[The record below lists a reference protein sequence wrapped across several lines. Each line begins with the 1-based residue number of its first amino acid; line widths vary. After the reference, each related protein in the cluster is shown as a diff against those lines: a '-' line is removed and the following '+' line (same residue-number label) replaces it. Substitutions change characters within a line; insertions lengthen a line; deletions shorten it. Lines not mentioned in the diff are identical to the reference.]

1 MDELRPRGPGRFVLR
16 ALAITS
22 ALGFLALVMVQA
34 MAFYAP
40 SPEPRKK
47 TLHGLLGPA
56 TKAAPVVHPPTLV
69 EPQDPQDGAYLG
81 GTKSM
86 TVIPPTLL
94 APPREPS
101 ERRALLPATKAGILG
116 PLKVSPPASPPQQ
129 QATPRP
135 RD

>member
-1 MDELRPRGPGRFVLR
+1 
-16 ALAITS
+16 
-22 ALGFLALVMVQA
+22 
-34 MAFYAP
+34 
-40 SPEPRKK
+40 
-47 TLHGLLGPA
+47 
-56 TKAAPVVHPPTLV
+56 
-69 EPQDPQDGAYLG
+69 
-81 GTKSM
+81 M

-135 RD
+135 QD